1 MLQNVRL
8 DIGGLKDVFV
18 TDLPINMSWF
28 LFLKHYYSF
37 QTITMSGVSILY
49 SSALA
54 LLGYIIFKHIQRRS
68 KGPLPPGPKGLP
80 LLGNILDLPPPGTV
94 EWTHWQKHKEKY
106 GPISS
111 VSVMGQLFVILHDKQ
126 VIVDLLETRA
136 LKSASRP
143 KLVFA
148 GDV

>member
-1 MLQNVRL
+1 MA
-8 DIGGLKDVFV
+8 G
-18 TDLPINMSWF
+18 TS
-28 LFLKHYYSF
+28 LFYAS
-37 QTITMSGVSILY
+37 V
-49 SSALA
+49 LA
-54 LLGYIIFKHIQRRS
+54 LLSYLIFRHHQQRS

-80 LLGNILDLPPPGTV
+80 LLGNIRDLPPPGTL
-94 EWTHWQKHKEKY
+94 EWPHWKKHKKKY

-111 VSVMGQLFVILHDKQ
+111 VSVLGQLFVILHDKQ
-126 VIVDLLETRA
+126 AIMDLLETRA

>member
-1 MLQNVRL
+1 MPL
-8 DIGGLKDVFV
+8 
-18 TDLPINMSWF
+18 F
-28 LFLKHYYSF
+28 LFLKFVIISSLF
-37 QTITMSGVSILY
+37 PFINITMALVFILY

-54 LLGYIIFKHIQRRS
+54 LVTYLIFKHTQQRR

-80 LLGNILDLPPPGTV
+80 LLGNVLDLPPPGTI
-94 EWTHWQKHKEKY
+94 EWVHWQKHKEKY

-111 VSVMGQLFVILHDKQ
+111 VSVLGQLFVILHDKQ
-126 VIVDLLETRA
+126 TITDLLETRA
-136 LKSASRP
+136 LKTASRP

>member
-1 MLQNVRL
+1 MA
-8 DIGGLKDVFV
+8 G
-18 TDLPINMSWF
+18 TS
-28 LFLKHYYSF
+28 LFYA
-37 QTITMSGVSILY
+37 G
-49 SSALA
+49 ALA
-54 LLGYIIFKHIQRRS
+54 LLSYIILRYIQQRS

-80 LLGNILDLPPPGTV
+80 LLGNIRDLPPPGTL
-94 EWTHWQKHKEKY
+94 EWPHWQKHKEKY

-111 VSVMGQLFVILHDKQ
+111 VSVLGQLFVILHDKQ
-126 VIVDLLETRA
+126 VIMDLLETRA